1 MTMKIKI
8 KNEDQSRVAAI
19 QTWDNNALQSVEQLL
34 PGEEKDMY
42 IHSTRYVTIEE
53 TENVAKSN
61 AQKTPS
67 SSEVK

>member
-19 QTWDNNALQSVEQLL
+19 QNWENEELHTVDQLL
-34 PGEEKDMY
+34 PGEEKEVY
-42 IHSTRYVTIEE
+42 IHSTKYVTIEE
-53 TENVAKSN
+53 GVKAN
-61 AQKTPS
+61 AQNTPS